1 MAKKEGNMDSCSCGC
16 EWGGR
21 ILGVSL
27 SALSVIISIITCL
40 IACGALF
47 CAQKSYEVSKDSYN
61 LNVLSAGWEE
71 NFNRMNKVYQSE
83 AYVEYA
89 TQQADQA
96 EAYFG
101 LAWDETTPT
110 DDTDTIDD
118 VEEDTSNV
126 TAWGEDIKAV
136 VEDMLASSPIR
147 WDENARFTIVEY
159 TELHCPYC
167 QRHSQEGTINSVIEQ
182 FPGEVNSVSKH
193 FIIHGEDALNLAAA
207 MECVAE
213 LKPEVYHET
222 FDKAFEAYPVDMDSL
237 ISIAAGL
244 GVDEAALKTCADE
257 GRYVQAVNDMM
268 MQGSQL
274 FGVNGT
280 PGNVIIDRETGN
292 YRLVSGAYP
301 VDEFVNA
308 INELKNA

>member
-1 MAKKEGNMDSCSCGC
+1 MAKREENMESCSCGC
-16 EWGGR
+16 NWWGR
-21 ILGVSL
+21 VLGMSL
-27 SALSVIISIITCL
+27 SALWVIISVITCL
-40 IACGALF
+40 VACGALI
-47 CAQKSYEVSKDSYN
+47 CAQKASEAAQASYN
-61 LNVLSAGWEE
+61 LNVLSAGWAD
-71 NFNRMNKVYQSE
+71 NFKKMNELYSSE
-83 AYVEYA
+83 AYIKYA
-89 TQQADQA
+89 TEQTDGYVSSFLAQ
-96 EAYFG
+96 FG
-101 LAWDETTPT
+101 DESDTAIEWDET
-110 DDTDTIDD
+110 
-118 VEEDTSNV
+118 ESNI
-126 TAWGEDIKAV
+126 AGGEDIKAV

-167 QRHSQEGTINSVIEQ
+167 QRHSQEGTINAVIEQ
-182 FPGEVNSVSKH
+182 FPGEVNSISKH

-222 FDKAFEAYPVDMDSL
+222 FDKAFEAYPVDMDGL

-244 GVDEAALKTCADE
+244 GVDQSALQTCVDE
-257 GRYVQAVNDMM
+257 WRYVQAVNDMM
-268 MQGSQL
+268 NQGNEL